1 MAAMVG
7 VGQPTAVWHLVVAD
21 STTPNL
27 WDNLLSAVTDH
38 PGRAVL
44 TLVTVLIALVAGPVL
59 ARLVNR
65 VPVVLET
72 RGAAHGGRMAERLL
86 RVEKTGM
93 SRWLGR
99 ITLLCVWLA
108 AAVTIGLIW
117 FSDQTLAPL
126 LKDQHTSLGSLLGG
140 LALQAGESLIVVAC
154 TLAIARALYTAI
166 VKHESKINPNLI
178 VLGARVVY
186 VATLAVGLVV
196 ILAIWGTGIALP
208 VALLGA
214 LTVALSLALQDVLKN
229 LVAGI
234 YLLVEHPFSIG
245 DRIALAPYTGK
256 VEDIKIRYTSL
267 RTADGQQVL
276 IPNSMLFSLPVVNLS
291 TNDGRR
297 AGLLV
302 TVAAGGGG
310 AEGFDQ
316 AEADIL
322 RALEGVPAI
331 LYKPE
336 PPRVTLNKATAA
348 AIELQA
354 IFWLG
359 TSNPAEQANALSE
372 AIERVRAQVAGAEV
386 ALLASATAAPV

>member
-1 MAAMVG
+1 MYTVTLIVG
-7 VGQPTAVWHLVVAD
+7 V
-21 STTPNL
+21 
-27 WDNLLSAVTDH
+27 
-38 PGRAVL
+38 
-44 TLVTVLIALVAGPVL
+44 I
-59 ARLVNR
+59 
-65 VPVVLET
+65 
-72 RGAAHGGRMAERLL
+72 
-86 RVEKTGM
+86 
-93 SRWLGR
+93 
-99 ITLLCVWLA
+99 I
-108 AAVTIGLIW
+108 
-117 FSDQTLAPL
+117 
-126 LKDQHTSLGSLLGG
+126 
-140 LALQAGESLIVVAC
+140 
-154 TLAIARALYTAI
+154 
-166 VKHESKINPNLI
+166 
-178 VLGARVVY
+178 
-186 VATLAVGLVV
+186 

-316 AEADIL
+316 AEAEIL